1 MESRNYPLSNMQLEL
16 LKLFSR
22 DIDDKDVKEIKKLI
36 VKYLSNKL
44 AKTTNKIWEEK
55 GWTDEDMDKLLNT
68 HMRTPYK
75 EQNKK

>member
-1 MESRNYPLSNMQLEL
+1 MDSLNFPLSNIQLEL

-22 DIDDKDVKEIKKLI
+22 DIEEKDLKEIKKLI

-44 AKTTNKIWEEK
+44 SSDADKIWEDK
-55 GWTDEDMDKLLNT
+55 NWSNEDMDKILNT

-75 EQNKK
+75 GSK